1 MAWEICLAT
10 SMSSLASCGRSA
22 RVGPLSGGGRTAHL
36 SLWWAMFCVVEP
48 IERVLKVE
56 EESQIIYID
65 G

>member
-1 MAWEICLAT
+1 
-10 SMSSLASCGRSA
+10 MSSLASCGRSA